1 MIDEI
6 LEGRYEIPEGAFS
19 DIPKRDSA
27 IFESVSN
34 LILDRKFSQAAA
46 RLFETDPKLRT
57 SFPFLIIQ
65 IRLAR
70 ARRQW
75 KNAILAA
82 RIMRQNFP
90 GYLPARHY
98 EAFSLLKLKRFKE
111 ARQIALECR
120 ASNPGDLGGWLL
132 LVLIS
137 VQTDKPEQA
146 FRSWLD
152 ALAITTYAPG
162 ATRRFLERSLCA
174 EELAPIENEIISKAR
189 ELCESADAHSK
200 WN

>member
-6 LEGRYEIPEGAFS
+6 LEGRYEPPEGAFS
-19 DIPKRDSA
+19 SIPERDGT
-27 IFESVSN
+27 IFESVSK
-34 LILDRKFSQAAA
+34 LIQDSKFSEAAA
-46 RLFETDPKLRT
+46 RLFETDNKLRA
-57 SFPFLIIQ
+57 SFPFLILQ
-65 IRLAR
+65 VRLAR
-70 ARRQW
+70 AQRRW
-75 KNAILAA
+75 KDAIRVA
-82 RIMRQNFP
+82 RIMRQKFP
-90 GYLPARHY
+90 EYLPARHY
-98 EAFSLLKLKRFKE
+98 EAFSLLKLGRFNQ

-120 ASNPGDLGGWLL
+120 ASNPGDLGGWMLL
-132 LVLIS
+132 ALIS

-146 FRSWLD
+146 FRAWLD